1 MNSLTEIAVLEGID
15 NSYVSRVVNLTTMA
29 PDIVEVVLEHV
40 MPDHLTLLDIAVD
53 PPALWEAQLERV
65 FKPILWRQCVN
76 ASMRHS
82 VFLELRHWLQAF
94 NAVHILTFATKRA
107 GRSSGKSK
115 SELSIFLTAACR
127 TVLRFG

>member
-40 MPDHLTLLDIAVD
+40 MPDHLTLLDIAMD

-65 FKPILWRQCVN
+65 FKPNLWRQCV
-76 ASMRHS
+76 
-82 VFLELRHWLQAF
+82 
-94 NAVHILTFATKRA
+94 ILF
-107 GRSSGKSK
+107 S
-115 SELSIFLTAACR
+115 
-127 TVLRFG
+127 